1 MLFGKSK
8 IILFI
13 VILCFTT
20 VLLEAAEFGIKIGT
34 GYSNLENGKYY
45 KMEFNGLR
53 ESQYYEAFY
62 TAQAGVSFI

>member
-20 VLLEAAEFGIKIGT
+20 VLLEAAEFGIKMGT
-34 GYSNLENGKYY
+34 GYSNLENGTY